1 MILAQS
7 LIFVHG
13 TFIRNLIQ
21 RGGGGMTAQR
31 DAFFSIQFNFSC
43 EFFLVII

>member
-21 RGGGGMTAQR
+21 RGGGMTAQR